1 MKKIV
6 LSLFLLILCTISAMS
21 QISTYTTKIGDF
33 KGPVKMVVSSSDHS
47 STVDYFN
54 PDGTIQKTINSAQ
67 KHYIVFEWTDNAIKQ
82 IFYERANDKYL
93 GENQL
98 SYSKDENS
106 FVVSTSNGSYSWD
119 FTTSTLT
126 SKDHVNKVL
135 FSMRNIDKTSEGY
148 TSVVYVQN
156 QQTSK
161 TIVKTYDPDEYGNYT
176 RLVTI
181 TSDGVEHERTLSYEY
196 YDD

>member
-6 LSLFLLILCTISAMS
+6 LSLSLLILCTISAMS

-82 IFYERANDKYL
+82 TFYERANDKYL

-98 SYSKDENS
+98 SYRRKQ
-106 FVVSTSNGSYSWD
+106 FCC
-119 FTTSTLT
+119 F
-126 SKDHVNKVL
+126 
-135 FSMRNIDKTSEGY
+135 
-148 TSVVYVQN
+148 N
-156 QQTSK
+156 QQWK
-161 TIVKTYDPDEYGNYT
+161 
-176 RLVTI
+176 L
-181 TSDGVEHERTLSYEY
+181 
-196 YDD
+196 